1 MTKVKN
7 AVILAAGYSSR
18 FVPLCFDIPKG
29 LLIVKGE
36 TLIERQI
43 QQLKELDIND
53 ICIVT
58 GAYAEQFAFL
68 EKKHHVRLIFNSDY
82 KTKNNFA
89 SLYVAKEFL
98 SDTLVSSSDLF
109 FTENI
114 FQNEFENPY
123 YASVY
128 INGVTNQRCLTLDE
142 NDKII
147 ATKYNGSDMWITFG
161 GHAVLSADIS
171 DKLLHYMSLAYS
183 QPECANKYWVDFQ
196 DEHLSEM
203 PMYIKRLKQT
213 DIVEFN
219 TLKALQDFDT
229 SFCAVKQSPT
239 MQYIVNALGAK
250 NERDLTNIIPIKTG
264 NTAIGWCW
272 RYKDEQYEYLNGIVK
287 KIKGDSHV

>member
-89 SLYVAKEFL
+89 SLYVAKECGEIKLPPYQRYFVWSPEKVL
-98 SDTLVSSSDLF
+98 RLIENINNDLF
-109 FTENI
+109 I
-114 FQNEFENPY
+114 PP
-123 YASVY
+123 V
-128 INGVTNQRCLTLDE
+128 I
-142 NDKII
+142 
-147 ATKYNGSDMWITFG
+147 
-161 GHAVLSADIS
+161 LS
-171 DKLLHYMSLAYS
+171 
-183 QPECANKYWVDFQ
+183 
-196 DEHLSEM
+196 
-203 PMYIKRLKQT
+203 
-213 DIVEFN
+213 
-219 TLKALQDFDT
+219 
-229 SFCAVKQSPT
+229 
-239 MQYIVNALGAK
+239 
-250 NERDLTNIIPIKTG
+250 
-264 NTAIGWCW
+264 
-272 RYKDEQYEYLNGIVK
+272 
-287 KIKGDSHV
+287 

>member
-109 FTENI
+109 LQKTYFRMNLRI
-114 FQNEFENPY
+114 HIMHL
-123 YASVY
+123 Y
-128 INGVTNQRCLTLDE
+128 I
-142 NDKII
+142 
-147 ATKYNGSDMWITFG
+147 
-161 GHAVLSADIS
+161 
-171 DKLLHYMSLAYS
+171 
-183 QPECANKYWVDFQ
+183 
-196 DEHLSEM
+196 
-203 PMYIKRLKQT
+203 
-213 DIVEFN
+213 
-219 TLKALQDFDT
+219 
-229 SFCAVKQSPT
+229 
-239 MQYIVNALGAK
+239 
-250 NERDLTNIIPIKTG
+250 
-264 NTAIGWCW
+264 
-272 RYKDEQYEYLNGIVK
+272 
-287 KIKGDSHV
+287 